1 MSMHASLAR
10 SVAHQ
15 AGNLADQANAA
26 NAEMARAKAR
36 AELAIRAAVDE
47 YVAELE
53 RIAAEIAGA
62 KIPENEAAKVVAAIG
77 DYLDDAQFPIGDAL
91 ATLWDERWSRR

>member
-1 MSMHASLAR
+1 MLASLAR

-15 AGNLADQANAA
+15 SGTLADQANAA
-26 NAEMARAKAR
+26 NAEMAIAKAR

-47 YVAELE
+47 YVSALE
-53 RIAAEIAGA
+53 RIASEISGA
-62 KIPENEAAKVVAAIG
+62 RIPSNEAAKIVAACG
-77 DYLDDAQFPIGDAL
+77 DYLDDAQWPIGDAL